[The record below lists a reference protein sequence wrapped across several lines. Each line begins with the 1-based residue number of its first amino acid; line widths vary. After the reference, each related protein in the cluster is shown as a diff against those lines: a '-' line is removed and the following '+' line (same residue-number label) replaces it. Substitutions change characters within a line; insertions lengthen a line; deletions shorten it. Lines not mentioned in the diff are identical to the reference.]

1 MHQRIERTYST
12 WLILPESFVVS
23 ESSTSTGI
31 GTMHFNDG
39 AINCVVIDKLQCS
52 EDQHGLRLEKTVTR
66 RIPTTEYHEDN
77 VSMHMKT
84 GSERITTSRS
94 ALDKVNQIFNP
105 SRNSSV
111 ASKIEAAYQGNS
123 DTLNKSSQ
131 SLPTWIQDYLLMM
144 A

>member
-12 WLILPESFVVS
+12 VLILPEPFVGS
-23 ESSTSTGI
+23 ESSISTGI

-39 AINCVVIDKLQCS
+39 AINCVFIDKLQCF

-66 RIPTTEYHEDN
+66 LIPTTEYHEDN

-94 ALDKVNQIFNP
+94 ALDKVNQILIP
-105 SRNSSV
+105 HGI
-111 ASKIEAAYQGNS
+111 A
-123 DTLNKSSQ
+123 
-131 SLPTWIQDYLLMM
+131 LLHPK
-144 A
+144 